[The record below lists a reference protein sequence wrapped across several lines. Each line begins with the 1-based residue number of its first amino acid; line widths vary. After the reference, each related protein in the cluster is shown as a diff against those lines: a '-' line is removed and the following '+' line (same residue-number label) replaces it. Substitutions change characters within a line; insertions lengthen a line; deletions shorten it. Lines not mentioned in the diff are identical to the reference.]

1 MRMHRRQGFT
11 LMEVIVVS
19 GLMAFLAMLLASA
32 SAGIGRPAADVIRRS
47 QSLQEMNLAI
57 SSLARDLGGSLADPE
72 GRIGGKSLGQLS
84 ECLCLSDSQY
94 PPNSILRLSFNNG
107 TNPETVI
114 QYYVQPDAST
124 STALGQNAY
133 WLIRADTNGNT
144 TVTAARNLNAFQV
157 TRLTGSTIQISLS
170 FLYRMHQPQGQS
182 QYLTRTC
189 SMVAKTP

>member
-32 SAGIGRPAADVIRRS
+32 SAGIGRPAADVIRRR

-94 PPNSILRLSFNNG
+94 PPNAPALVQQRNESGNRHPILR
-107 TNPETVI
+107 
-114 QYYVQPDAST
+114 
-124 STALGQNAY
+124 
-133 WLIRADTNGNT
+133 
-144 TVTAARNLNAFQV
+144 AA
-157 TRLTGSTIQISLS
+157 
-170 FLYRMHQPQGQS
+170 
-182 QYLTRTC
+182 
-189 SMVAKTP
+189 